1 MKWNKF
7 IQNYNDLTSL
17 VFYHLYDMT
26 DNENQKLTIF
36 KFKNLLKT
44 SSIKYYYSYEIAYKQ
59 INFQID
65 IKQPGFITNSINV
78 FFNEKN
84 NIRYSLREN
93 DFFNRKSLSNINVHK
108 TVFLWTYFLI
118 LLNSINYGLEESE

>member
-1 MKWNKF
+1 MNWNKF
-7 IQNYNDLTSL
+7 IEDYNDLTSL
-17 VFYHLYDMT
+17 VFYHLYDIT
-26 DNENQKLTIF
+26 NNENQKLTMF

-44 SSIKYYYSYEIAYKQ
+44 SSIKYYYSYEIVYKQ

-65 IKQPGFITNSINV
+65 IKQPGFIINSINI

-93 DFFNRKSLSNINVHK
+93 DFFNRQSLSNINVYK
-108 TVFLWTYFLI
+108 TIFLWIYFLMFI
-118 LLNSINYGLEESE
+118 NSINYELEELE

>member
-1 MKWNKF
+1 MKWSTF

-26 DNENQKLTIF
+26 DNENQKLIIF

-44 SSIKYYYSYEIAYKQ
+44 SHIKYYYSYEIAYKQ
-59 INFQID
+59 INFQVD
-65 IKQPGFITNSINV
+65 IKQLGFITNSINV

-84 NIRYSLREN
+84 SIRYSLREN

-108 TVFLWTYFLI
+108 SIFLWTYFLMFI
-118 LLNSINYGLEESE
+118 NSINYGLKESE

>member
-1 MKWNKF
+1 VKWDKF
-7 IQNYNDLTSL
+7 IQEYNDLTSL

-65 IKQPGFITNSINV
+65 IKQPGFTVNSINV
-78 FFNEKN
+78 FFNEEN

-93 DFFNRKSLSNINVHK
+93 DFFNRQSLSNINVHK
-108 TVFLWTYFLI
+108 TVFLWTYFLMFI
-118 LLNSINYGLEESE
+118 NSINYGLEESE